1 MIDGKQLWKQRV
13 IAYFNELKRYL
24 RYMFNDH
31 LLFILLIGIGA
42 GAVAY
47 KQWVNGLSYDFPFAF
62 VVSLVLAPFLTHS
75 PVQTLLKEADL
86 VFLLPAEKQLTP
98 YFQRAFLFSL
108 MMQIYM
114 LLIVIAAISPLYA
127 KFSHVSF
134 LFLFIVLLLL
144 KVWNMWIT
152 WKGNYFIEPI
162 MHRLSWGV
170 RLVLNFL
177 FMYFL
182 LAKAP
187 IGFTASLSA
196 IMLILLGYF
205 VRATKQK
212 GLKWERLIHQD
223 AKRMMTF
230 YRLANLFT
238 DVPQL
243 KEQVKRRKWLDVF
256 LPLVSYRQENTFLY
270 LYMRTFFRASDYLGL
285 YIRLIIIACLLIYI
299 VPSSYGKSAVLL
311 FFIYATGFQL
321 YTLSRHHR
329 TKMMIKLYP
338 IGNEQNKEALLR
350 FLFVLL
356 FIQTIILALF
366 VWLTS
371 SLFSAV
377 LSFVSGL
384 LFSYMFLF
392 FYAQKKWN

>member
-47 KQWVNGLSYDFPFAF
+47 KQWVNGLSYDFPFVF

-205 VRATKQK
+205 ARATKQK

-338 IGNEQNKEALLR
+338 IGNEQNKQALLR

>member
-108 MMQIYM
+108 MMHIYM

-205 VRATKQK
+205 ARATKQK

-299 VPSSYGKSAVLL
+299 VPSSYGKNIVLL

-338 IGNEQNKEALLR
+338 IGNEQNKQALLR

>member
-24 RYMFNDH
+24 RYMLNDH

-42 GAVAY
+42 GAVIY
-47 KQWVNGLSYDFPFAF
+47 KQWVNGLPHDFPFAF
-62 VVSLVLAPFLTHS
+62 VVALVLAPFLTHS

-86 VFLLPAEKQLTP
+86 VFLLPAEKQLGP

-108 MMQIYM
+108 MMQIYT
-114 LLIVIAAISPLYA
+114 LLIVIAAISPLYI
-127 KFSHVSF
+127 KFSHVPIW
-134 LFLFIVLLLL
+134 FLFIVLLLL
-144 KVWNMWIT
+144 KVWNMWMI
-152 WKGNYFIEPI
+152 WKGNYFIEP
-162 MHRLSWGV
+162 MMYRLSWGV
-170 RLVLNFL
+170 RLLLNFL
-177 FMYFL
+177 FIYFL
-182 LAKAP
+182 LAEAS
-187 IGFTASLSA
+187 IGFTASLFVM
-196 IMLILLGYF
+196 MLILLGYF
-205 VRATKQK
+205 AKATKQK

-270 LYMRTFFRASDYLGL
+270 LYMRTFFRASDYFGL
-285 YIRLIIIACLLIYI
+285 YIRLIIIACLLIYM

-329 TKMMIKLYP
+329 TKMILKLYP
-338 IGNEQNKEALLR
+338 LANEQKKITLLR
-350 FLFVLL
+350 FLFTLLTIQTVILSVFVLL
-356 FIQTIILALF
+356 
-366 VWLTS
+366 TS
-371 SLFSAV
+371 HFLV
-377 LSFVSGL
+377 GMLSFISGI
-384 LFSYMFLF
+384 LFSYLFLF
-392 FYAQKKWN
+392 LYAQKKWS

>member
-24 RYMFNDH
+24 RYMLNDH

-47 KQWVNGLSYDFPFAF
+47 KQWVNGLSHDFPFAF
-62 VVSLVLAPFLTHS
+62 VVALVLAPFLTHS

-86 VFLLPAEKQLTP
+86 VFLLPAEKQLAP

-114 LLIVIAAISPLYA
+114 LLIVIAAISPLYV

-134 LFLFIVLLLL
+134 WFLFIVLLLL
-144 KVWNMWIT
+144 KVWNMWIV

-170 RLVLNFL
+170 RLALNFL

-187 IGFTASLSA
+187 ISFTASLSA

-299 VPSSYGKSAVLL
+299 VPSSYGKSIVLL

-329 TKMMIKLYP
+329 TKMMLKLYP
-338 IGNEQNKEALLR
+338 IGNEQNKAALLR

-356 FIQTIILALF
+356 FVQTVILALF

-371 SLFSAV
+371 SLLLAL

>member
-205 VRATKQK
+205 ARATKQK

-338 IGNEQNKEALLR
+338 IGNEQNKQALLR

>member
-13 IAYFNELKRYL
+13 TGYFNELKRYL

-42 GAVAY
+42 GAVVY
-47 KQWVNGLSYDFPFAF
+47 KQWANGLSHDFPFAF
-62 VVSLVLAPFLTHS
+62 VVALVVAPFLTHS

-86 VFLLPAEKQLTP
+86 VFLLPAEKQLAP

-108 MMQIYM
+108 MMQTYM
-114 LLIVIAAISPLYA
+114 LLIVIAAISPLYV
-127 KFSHVSF
+127 KFSHLSLWV
-134 LFLFIVLLLL
+134 LFIVVLLI
-144 KVWNMWIT
+144 KAWNMWMT
-152 WKGNYFIEPI
+152 WKGNYFIEPE

-170 RLVLNFL
+170 RFVLNFL
-177 FMYFL
+177 FLYFFLSKAHFGFLICL
-182 LAKAP
+182 LVIKL
-187 IGFTASLSA
+187 GLLSYFTK
-196 IMLILLGYF
+196 
-205 VRATKQK
+205 ATKGK
-212 GLKWERLIHQD
+212 GLKWEQLISQD

-243 KEQVKRRKWLDVF
+243 KEQVKRRKWLDIF

-299 VPSSYGKSAVLL
+299 VPSSYGKSVVLL

-329 TKMMIKLYP
+329 TKMGLKLYP
-338 IGNEQNKEALLR
+338 LANEQKKTALLR
-350 FLFVLL
+350 FLFILL
-356 FIQTIILALF
+356 TVQTAILSLF
-366 VWLTS
+366 VLITGN
-371 SLFSAV
+371 LFSWI
-377 LSFVSGL
+377 LSIISGL
-384 LFSYMFLF
+384 LFSYIFLF
-392 FYAQKKWN
+392 LYAQKKWS